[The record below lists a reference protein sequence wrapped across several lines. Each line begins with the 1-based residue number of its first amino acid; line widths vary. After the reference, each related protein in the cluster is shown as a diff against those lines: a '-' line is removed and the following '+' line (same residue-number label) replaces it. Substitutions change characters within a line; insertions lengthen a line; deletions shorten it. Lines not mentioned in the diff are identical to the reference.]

1 MEIRPELRYTKD
13 HEWVRREG
21 DDVIMG
27 ISDYAQE
34 QLTDIVYVELP
45 EVGAALTVGEPF
57 GSVEAVKAVADMYA
71 PVDGEVVAV
80 NEGLADDPML
90 VNRSAYDDGW
100 MVRVK
105 LSDAAQLDAL
115 LSAEEY
121 QALVRE
127 LGGAPE

>member
-21 DDVIMG
+21 DEVIMG